1 MPTPVLDVRPK
12 SAKNAGL
19 VSHQIPPAASEMVPR
34 TPQLKLN
41 KQGWM
46 RVRRSQLP
54 KAGGILLPILVM
66 LMVLAVAFGAVKLPW
81 TTPVAEKGDP
91 PARATLAVELVA
103 GNPNS
108 LLVPE
113 EVRKSLGIR
122 KGNVDQIA
130 VAEQPTRTRPLV
142 MPGSTALDPA
152 RLIRV
157 RVRFAPAEVVEI
169 GKIDDPHSFAGKR
182 SAPAPRLA
190 GRRPGEEGRPAGG
203 ALQRRR
209 GQQEERPLRRPLA
222 VAAR

>member
-1 MPTPVLDVRPK
+1 MFGDCEMPVTDE
-12 SAKNAGL
+12 AATEI
-19 VSHQIPPAASEMVPR
+19 VSPAALHQR
-34 TPQLKLN
+34 
-41 KQGWM
+41 GWI
-46 RVRRSQLP
+46 RALWRRLQ
-54 KAGGILLPILVM
+54 KTGGILLPISAILVG
-66 LMVLAVAFGAVKLPW
+66 LTCWAFGAAKLPW
-81 TTPVAEKGDP
+81 ATPVPEKAGLP
-91 PARATLAVELVA
+91 GKETLAVELVA
-103 GNPNS
+103 GKPNS

-169 GKIDDPHSFAGKR
+169 GKIDDPHSFAGQR
-182 SAPAPRLA
+182 SALAPRVA

-203 ALQRRR
+203 ALQR
-209 GQQEERPLRRPLA
+209 
-222 VAAR
+222 